1 VREYLKSLPN
11 VTEIHDLH
19 IWAMST
25 SDVALSA
32 HLLMSCYPEKNF
44 LKEVEHHLDHH
55 FKIGH
60 STIQIEVGD
69 SDAKC
74 NLAKTHT
81 H

>member
-1 VREYLKSLPN
+1 
-11 VTEIHDLH
+11 
-19 IWAMST
+19 MST

-32 HLLMSCYPEKNF
+32 HLLMNCHPKNNF
-44 LKEVEHHLDHH
+44 LKEVEHHLVYH
-55 FKIGH
+55 FNICH

-74 NLAKTHT
+74 NLARRHI